1 MKHLYKEDWA
11 TIHKCIKETWEPI
24 ETPIAYYRIGDFTKS
39 FEENGCA
46 IEQHP
51 FGYRSVHY
59 VIGPRLTRD
68 VTLIEIQVRTI
79 FEEGWSEIDHQIR
92 YPYYVDDPV
101 LSACLSVF
109 NRLAGSADEMGSYS
123 KQLKAQWDR
132 YRDQLSKSEEQR
144 AEMIKTLESV
154 RTESKR
160 NEKEKKELQKL
171 ISSGFDM

>member
-1 MKHLYKEDWA
+1 
-11 TIHKCIKETWEPI
+11 
-24 ETPIAYYRIGDFTKS
+24 
-39 FEENGCA
+39 
-46 IEQHP
+46 
-51 FGYRSVHY
+51 
-59 VIGPRLTRD
+59 
-68 VTLIEIQVRTI
+68 
-79 FEEGWSEIDHQIR
+79 
-92 YPYYVDDPV
+92 
-101 LSACLSVF
+101 
-109 NRLAGSADEMGSYS
+109 MGSYS

>member
-1 MKHLYKEDWA
+1 
-11 TIHKCIKETWEPI
+11 
-24 ETPIAYYRIGDFTKS
+24 
-39 FEENGCA
+39 
-46 IEQHP
+46 
-51 FGYRSVHY
+51 
-59 VIGPRLTRD
+59 
-68 VTLIEIQVRTI
+68 
-79 FEEGWSEIDHQIR
+79 QIR